1 MIEALAA
8 AAAELAE
15 VASEVVEAAGEIG
28 KEVIEKAAE
37 APKEI
42 GETLESKIDVP
53 KEIGETDIPEKRVPK
68 EIGETTG
75 SVKDVPREIGESD
88 VSQKEAPKEIGNDIL
103 ENEDFEEQFMQKKI
117 DMLPKNI
124 GKWEG
129 EPGETKLISDDS
141 IVNDKLAEYGLDGIK
156 YNACEP
162 DFSPVSVD
170 SVKIDNMSSDLI
182 ANKNIAYKQF
192 AEKWS
197 SEGFQGKTDWTPR
210 DVEKYKKDNNLDF
223 HECGDMKTCQL
234 VPHEIHSYFKHAA
247 GRCACKIIEKGGM
260 AFDA

>member
-1 MIEALAA
+1 MRPVVSIDDTIDFLNSLARKDNECIKKLCLHR
-8 AAAELAE
+8 ELC
-15 VASEVVEAAGEIG
+15 
-28 KEVIEKAAE
+28 
-37 APKEI
+37 
-42 GETLESKIDVP
+42 
-53 KEIGETDIPEKRVPK
+53 
-68 EIGETTG
+68 
-75 SVKDVPREIGESD
+75 
-88 VSQKEAPKEIGNDIL
+88 N
-103 ENEDFEEQFMQKKI
+103 
-117 DMLPKNI
+117 
-124 GKWEG
+124 
-129 EPGETKLISDDS
+129 DS